1 MIPKIIHYCWFGK
14 QPLTENVKKCIY
26 SWKKYCPEY
35 KIIEWNEDNFDVN
48 QNVYCQEAYSVKKW
62 AFVSDFVRLKV
73 LYEYGGIYLDTDVE
87 IVKNM
92 DNLLLHRFFAGL
104 EAENIMS
111 TAVIGAEQNSKV
123 IAEFLSLYDAIH
135 FIQDDDIYDY
145 TTNVQRL
152 SACVK
157 NKYCRELVK
166 PPIVLFKDAV
176 IFDIDFF
183 SVKNIYDGTIK
194 ISGNTYTIHHF
205 AGSWF
210 NQKMKIKTILRI
222 SIGKIF
228 GTKIVKVIKKII
240 E

>member
-87 IVKNM
+87 VVKNM

-194 ISGNTYTIHHF
+194 IIGNTYTIHHF

>member
-14 QPLTENVKKCIY
+14 QPLPENVKKYIY
-26 SWKKYCPEY
+26 SWKKYCPDY
-35 KIIEWNEDNFDVN
+35 KIIEWNEENFDVN

-123 IAEFLSLYDAIH
+123 IAEFLSLYDTIH

-152 SACVK
+152 SDFVK
-157 NKYCRELVK
+157 NKYGRELVK

-194 ISGNTYTIHHF
+194 ITGNTYTIHHF
-205 AGSWF
+205 YGSWF
-210 NQKMKIKTILRI
+210 NLKMKIKTVLKF

-228 GTKIVKVIKKII
+228 GVKIVKFIKKII

>member
-14 QPLTENVKKCIY
+14 QPLPENVKKNIY
-26 SWKKYCPEY
+26 SWEKYCPEY
-35 KIIEWNEDNFDVN
+35 KIIEWNEENFDVN
-48 QNVYCQEAYSVKKW
+48 QNVYCQEAYRVKKW

-123 IAEFLSLYDAIH
+123 IAEFLSLYDTIH

-152 SACVK
+152 SDFVK
-157 NKYCRELVK
+157 NKYGRELVK

-194 ISGNTYTIHHF
+194 ITSNTYTIHHF
-205 AGSWF
+205 SGSWF
-210 NQKMKIKTILRI
+210 NLKMKIKTVLKF

-228 GTKIVKVIKKII
+228 GVKIVKFIKKII